1 MRYLLLC
8 VCFVFACT
16 ETKELPLDSGINK
29 EEKLRQEEEKR
40 KTLIEQEKK
49 RRTQEYIREET
60 NLRTELLLERKR
72 NFIEEDCKKFLFKE
86 IKDEID
92 GSLSYWNKYFH
103 LLDND
108 LLMIRVSPLL
118 EGSNKGYI
126 YLSFKTSNIKCYDD
140 SNTVEFKF
148 TDNTTHKITNEVRF
162 SCDGNG
168 ITTWTKPSSK
178 TYKLLTSKTIE
189 KIRINGYKDSATFT
203 IPLEKEV
210 EDDLGRNTNIK
221 EDFDIIDLNNLTLNI
236 KRKADM
242 LSAEMIQKTLSCLN
256 KESK

>member
-92 GSLSYWNKYFH
+92 GSLSYSNKYFH
-103 LLDND
+103 LSLDNNF
-108 LLMIRVSPLL
+108 LMIKVTLL
-118 EGSNKGYI
+118 KGDI
-126 YLSFKTSNIKCYDD
+126 LLSFIASHIKCYDD

-236 KRKADM
+236 KRKAGM